1 MKNSLRNLSLLA
13 AMLMA
18 GTSSSWA
25 QFKAETTT
33 GAIEGYAR
41 TNISFNALEV
51 AEKLGC
57 ADTTALFNLI
67 DQEGGG
73 AVYIKTADGRS
84 STYTGNPNE
93 FWMNADGTVQ
103 NYGDT
108 GTCWW
113 AGLYANRSVEE
124 GQERTVDVGFG
135 QMPGWFKKVYTDTD
149 LACTLYLVNGGQ
161 EISFDVTWHITAS
174 PEPAAM
180 ERYLS
185 KLNIVKEYTQTLTY
199 KEGTS
204 YGDIADS
211 LQIDGFFDALGLD
224 KSTFDGSTANITDN
238 FLVQSA
244 VQDSSSSYVFTD
256 SLVNLNALDGWVGRY
271 SGYDEDNDKEFTY
284 EQNAAHAWGANATVY
299 FHTPTI
305 TQNAAGEDVL
315 AFVTGPYPD
324 TMKPGDK
331 DYVELYYVV
340 GDKAVKFTY
349 NFVIKEKENV
359 DPSEYVKVGTQTV
372 VIERDKTAASDYSQE
387 NFTVDTAPIVE
398 ALGCDYADMD
408 VMAWEMYDAETGE
421 YSNMSANYTQ
431 AAATK
436 GFFFG
441 PDGTVQNWGDAS
453 AFYVGISDFAAGTF
467 YNGFMA
473 GHYAGITADTTDVAH
488 MLFVNGKNYYD
499 LVINFTVKNIKKDSV
514 STDEWH
520 VVATYPYDVQLI
532 KSEGYEQAADSK
544 TQLPLESILSALGAS
559 KIDASMLY
567 TWKKSDNY
575 NTLIPDSLTNTYNMN
590 PAPGFWMSEDG
601 KYSSGWSSSCAYGMA
616 LEAATGIVTWY
627 VHPDTGNEPGAAFKG
642 DFFLVNVE
650 NGNVV
655 KLVFNISY
663 VETRQAITVEGE
675 SNMSIALTDD
685 NINADGL
692 YTYAFDLTDALKA
705 LGFDSVDELAT
716 ASWYVQ
722 NELGTF
728 SALNGTDFEGE
739 NVGFDANGN
748 YTENDDDKVFFIGYD
763 TENNQFTVS
772 ILGAEVTEDLLY
784 ETRIALRN
792 DDAAKQ
798 YIFNISLG
806 SQKAVGIKEVV
817 NNGKAVNGKVYDLN
831 GRLLKGLQRG
841 LNIVGGKKVLV
852 K

>member
-41 TNISFNALEV
+41 TNISFNAEEV

-67 DQEGGG
+67 DQEGG

-84 STYTGNPNE
+84 NTYTGASNE

-103 NYGDT
+103 AYGDT
-108 GTCWW
+108 GSCWW

-124 GQERTVDVGFG
+124 GQERTVDVGLG

-199 KEGTS
+199 KEGS
-204 YGDIADS
+204 QYGDIPDS
-211 LQIDGFFDALGLD
+211 LQIDGFFDALGID
-224 KSTFDGSTANITDN
+224 KSTFDGTTANITDN
-238 FLVQSA
+238 FLVQGA
-244 VQDSSSSYVFTD
+244 VADQSTSYNFTD
-256 SLVNLNALDGWVGRY
+256 SLYTLNATDGWVGRY
-271 SGYDEDNDKEFTY
+271 SGYDEANDKEFVY
-284 EQNAAHAWGANATVY
+284 EKNASHAWGADATVY

-315 AFVTGPYPD
+315 AFVTGVYPN
-324 TMKPGDK
+324 TMTPGDK

-340 GDKAVKFTY
+340 GNKAVKFTY
-349 NFVIKEKENV
+349 NFVIKEKEKV
-359 DPSEYVKVGTQTV
+359 DPSQYVKVGTQTV
-372 VIERDKTAASDYSQE
+372 VIERNKPGKDNYGEEK
-387 NFTVDTAPIVE
+387 FTIDTAPIVE

-408 VMAWEMYDAETGE
+408 VMAWELYDAETGE
-421 YSNMSANYTQ
+421 YSNMSNNYTQ

-441 PDGTVQNWGDAS
+441 PDGTVQAWGDNA

-473 GHYAGITADTTDVAH
+473 NHYTSITADTTDVAH
-488 MLFVNGKNYYD
+488 MLFVNGQNYYD
-499 LVINFTVKNIKKDSV
+499 LVIKFTVKNVTKDTIDV
-514 STDEWH
+514 DQWK

-532 KSEGYEQAADSK
+532 KSEGYTQTVK
-544 TQLPLESILSALGAS
+544 TDLPLESILKALDMT
-559 KIDASMLY
+559 KLDETMLY
-567 TWKKSDNY
+567 TWKKCDNY
-575 NTLIPDSLTNTYNMN
+575 NTFIPDSLTNEYSATPY
-590 PAPGFWMSEDG
+590 PGFWMSDDG
-601 KYSSGWSSSCAYGMA
+601 KYRATWASSCAYGMS
-616 LEAATGIVTWY
+616 LDIPTGKISWN
-627 VHPDTGNEPGAAFKG
+627 VHPDTSNEAGAAFKG
-642 DFFLVNVE
+642 EFFLINIE

-663 VETRQAITVEGE
+663 VETRQAITVAGE
-675 SNMSIALTDD
+675 SNMSIALTDA

-692 YTYAFDLTDALKA
+692 YTYTFDLTDALKA

-806 SQKAVGIKEVV
+806 SEKAVGIKEVV